1 VIRRGVGVA
10 LLVLGGWAAL
20 GGLAGAATL
29 ARSPAGA
36 VGAAPPC
43 PHGRPIGP
51 HEACIEGTVH
61 HSGGTS
67 VVRIVVSVL
76 VGVGVAAGA
85 LVVVR
90 RRITE
95 DAAKPRPAPRPRRP
109 S

>member
-1 VIRRGVGVA
+1 VTRRALASVLVA
-10 LLVLGGWAAL
+10 VAAWIML
-20 GGLAGAATL
+20 GGLAGAAPS
-29 ARSPAGA
+29 AAPSR
-36 VGAAPPC
+36 VGSAAPPC

-51 HEACIEGTVH
+51 HEACIEGKVH

-67 VVRIVVSVL
+67 VVTIVVSVV

-95 DAAKPRPAPRPRRP
+95 DAARPRPAPRPRRP

>member
-1 VIRRGVGVA
+1 MIRRGIAAA
-10 LLVLGGWAAL
+10 LLVLGAWAAQA
-20 GGLAGAATL
+20 GLATAASTR
-29 ARSPAGA
+29 APAGA

-67 VVRIVVSVL
+67 LATIVVSVI